1 MINRESTVRVFKK
14 ALDWLQKKSNVDS
27 SWIKKSKLVEL
38 DHIDVTEDPVRPE
51 LDLEWRKSF
60 GRKIFGLQY
69 NNEVRAVMC
78 LAFTNDVPHTVRELD
93 LMSKVSKYENN
104 ANTIIAYTVWSKKKG
119 AGRKIMQ
126 EALRYAKEKGFQR
139 VVTLSPLTP
148 MATHYHI
155 RNGAMLIGLNP
166 STQNFEY
173 SLNK

>member
-1 MINRESTVRVFKK
+1 MINRESTVRAFKK
-14 ALDWLQKKSNVDS
+14 ALDWCKKKSNVDS

-38 DHIDVTEDPVRPE
+38 DHIDVAEDPVRPE

-60 GRKIFGLQY
+60 
-69 NNEVRAVMC
+69 
-78 LAFTNDVPHTVRELD
+78 
-93 LMSKVSKYENN
+93 
-104 ANTIIAYTVWSKKKG
+104 
-119 AGRKIMQ
+119 GRKIMQ